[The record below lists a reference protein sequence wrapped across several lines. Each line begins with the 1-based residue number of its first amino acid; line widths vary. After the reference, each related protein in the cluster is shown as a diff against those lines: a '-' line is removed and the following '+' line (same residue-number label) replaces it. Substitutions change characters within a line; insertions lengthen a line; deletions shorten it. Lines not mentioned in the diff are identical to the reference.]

1 MGTVD
6 VRGRF
11 GFFEIEDLR
20 SQPQLGSPQTSLGPL
35 GRVTTR
41 GQQRQPSQGSSWSD
55 KVMGLPAGFHW
66 VVWQR
71 RERCLALG
79 SICARC
85 QPSRGGHHRVPD
97 GGRPSVVQAEWLIAI
112 WPGSQSSF
120 LPTADLGLVLET
132 VLIRAIPGISAIWQI
147 SPDPLP
153 LDVLF

>member
-1 MGTVD
+1 MAYGSSKRDRPWAGWWTQMGTVD

-11 GFFEIEDLR
+11 GLFEIEDLR

-41 GQQRQPSQGSSWSD
+41 GQQRQPSQGSSRSD

-71 RERCLALG
+71 RERCMAPG

-97 GGRPSVVQAEWLIAI
+97 GGQPSVVQANSYQPWKSELLSSNCR
-112 WPGSQSSF
+112 PG
-120 LPTADLGLVLET
+120 TRT
-132 VLIRAIPGISAIWQI
+132 
-147 SPDPLP
+147 
-153 LDVLF
+153 